1 MSGSSLTHFFTWPNM
16 YIWCQCCT
24 EDESSQNNV
33 TIWHNSHKKSF
44 VQWRIIN
51 GLKTVTSISVKY
63 ELFAKDIIKCKY
75 MQKRPSQREFEW
87 KNEIQKHFSAKKAGG
102 EVWKKY
108 KNVKDSNRVC
118 SKTLHSRKG
127 KSIKFLLLSD
137 FSLQSWFIKFP
148 MYTKT
153 MFSVNPLS
161 ADFTLVRF
169 VKTQNIFIQMSFG
182 ISNLLKYD
190 LWPHIVQ
197 LSGKKVCTK
206 RGLAILVLYI
216 YLRRCGF
223 GPFSSF
229 FIELHS
235 VDAATSIVFNIFERS
250 SRTFELQGTS
260 AWIWNNLKHKI
271 K

>member
-75 MQKRPSQREFEW
+75 MQKRPLQREFEW
-87 KNEIQKHFSAKKAGG
+87 KNEIQKHFSAKKSSWWGL
-102 EVWKKY
+102 KKIQ
-108 KNVKDSNRVC
+108 KCQGFKSSLLQNTPFK
-118 SKTLHSRKG
+118 KRK
-127 KSIKFLLLSD
+127 IHQIPFT
-137 FSLQSWFIKFP
+137 FRLQSWFIKFP

-169 VKTQNIFIQMSFG
+169 VKNQNIFIQMSF
-182 ISNLLKYD
+182 
-190 LWPHIVQ
+190 
-197 LSGKKVCTK
+197 
-206 RGLAILVLYI
+206 ALV
-216 YLRRCGF
+216 
-223 GPFSSF
+223 F
-229 FIELHS
+229 F
-235 VDAATSIVFNIFERS
+235 
-250 SRTFELQGTS
+250 
-260 AWIWNNLKHKI
+260 WNF
-271 K
+271 

>member
-1 MSGSSLTHFFTWPNM
+1 MASKQWPQFQWNM
-16 YIWCQCCT
+16 
-24 EDESSQNNV
+24 N
-33 TIWHNSHKKSF
+33 F
-44 VQWRIIN
+44 
-51 GLKTVTSISVKY
+51 
-63 ELFAKDIIKCKY
+63 FAKDMIKCKY
-75 MQKRPSQREFEW
+75 MQKKAFTKRIRVEKWNSKALFSKEEW
-87 KNEIQKHFSAKKAGG
+87 GWWGLKKIQKCQGFKSSLLQNTPFKK
-102 EVWKKY
+102 
-108 KNVKDSNRVC
+108 
-118 SKTLHSRKG
+118 RK
-127 KSIKFLLLSD
+127 IHQIPFT
-137 FSLQSWFIKFP
+137 FRLQSWFIKFP
-148 MYTKT
+148 MYSKT
-153 MFSVNPLS
+153 MFCVNPLR

-169 VKTQNIFIQMSFG
+169 VKNQNISLSAFFIQMSFTLVFFG
-182 ISNLLKYD
+182 IFNLLKYD

>member
-1 MSGSSLTHFFTWPNM
+1 MASKQWPQFQWNM
-16 YIWCQCCT
+16 
-24 EDESSQNNV
+24 N
-33 TIWHNSHKKSF
+33 F
-44 VQWRIIN
+44 
-51 GLKTVTSISVKY
+51 
-63 ELFAKDIIKCKY
+63 FAKDMIKCKY
-75 MQKRPSQREFEW
+75 MQKKAFTKRIRVEKWNS
-87 KNEIQKHFSAKKAGG
+87 KALFSK

-108 KNVKDSNRVC
+108 KNVKSSLLQNTPF
-118 SKTLHSRKG
+118 KKRK
-127 KSIKFLLLSD
+127 IHQIPFT
-137 FSLQSWFIKFP
+137 FRLQSWFIKFP
-148 MYTKT
+148 MYSKT
-153 MFSVNPLS
+153 MFCVNPLR

-169 VKTQNIFIQMSFG
+169 VKNQNISLSAFFIQMSFTLVFFG

>member
-1 MSGSSLTHFFTWPNM
+1 
-16 YIWCQCCT
+16 
-24 EDESSQNNV
+24 
-33 TIWHNSHKKSF
+33 
-44 VQWRIIN
+44 
-51 GLKTVTSISVKY
+51 
-63 ELFAKDIIKCKY
+63 
-75 MQKRPSQREFEW
+75 
-87 KNEIQKHFSAKKAGG
+87 
-102 EVWKKY
+102 
-108 KNVKDSNRVC
+108 
-118 SKTLHSRKG
+118 
-127 KSIKFLLLSD
+127 
-137 FSLQSWFIKFP
+137 
-148 MYTKT
+148 
-153 MFSVNPLS
+153 MFCVNPLR

-169 VKTQNIFIQMSFG
+169 VINQNISLSAFFIQMSFTLVFFG

>member
-33 TIWHNSHKKSF
+33 TIWHISHKKSF

-75 MQKRPSQREFEW
+75 MQKKAFTKIIRVEKWNS
-87 KNEIQKHFSAKKAGG
+87 KALFSKDG

-137 FSLQSWFIKFP
+137 FSHGLLNFP
-148 MYTKT
+148 C
-153 MFSVNPLS
+153 
-161 ADFTLVRF
+161 TLRPCLVWTLL
-169 VKTQNIFIQMSFG
+169 VQ
-182 ISNLLKYD
+182 ISL
-190 LWPHIVQ
+190 
-197 LSGKKVCTK
+197 
-206 RGLAILVLYI
+206 
-216 YLRRCGF
+216 
-223 GPFSSF
+223 
-229 FIELHS
+229 
-235 VDAATSIVFNIFERS
+235 
-250 SRTFELQGTS
+250 
-260 AWIWNNLKHKI
+260 
-271 K
+271 